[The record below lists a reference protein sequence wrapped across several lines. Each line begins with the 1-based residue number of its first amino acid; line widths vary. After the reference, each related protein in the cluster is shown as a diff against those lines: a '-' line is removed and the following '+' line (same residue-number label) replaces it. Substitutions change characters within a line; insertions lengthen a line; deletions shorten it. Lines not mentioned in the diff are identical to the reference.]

1 MSNPYCI
8 PDAREEANS
17 LRGWQDDLLTER
29 LAGELL
35 DDPELLASAIADL
48 DEDAKPTQR
57 LAKALYALYHD
68 HQQMSPEI
76 MLLRTALYGV
86 IKQHC
91 KAVVGKF

>member
-1 MSNPYCI
+1 
-8 PDAREEANS
+8 
-17 LRGWQDDLLTER
+17 
-29 LAGELL
+29 LL
-35 DDPELLASAIADL
+35 DDPQLLASAIADL
-48 DEDAKPTQR
+48 DEDAKATKR